1 MIRWRTPTVPLPNSP
16 LWTPVGAAELLPAPT
31 GVSTALA
38 AQCGSLGSMGSP
50 YAPASYYPNNLASS
64 SPHTPLQIRPQSA
77 SLLIPHSC
85 SMPLQRWRGGGGGGS
100 QTRIGRAGGT

>member
-1 MIRWRTPTVPLPNSP
+1 MIRWSTPAVPLPHSP
-16 LWTPVGAAELLPAPT
+16 LWNPVGAAKLLPAPT

-38 AQCGSLGSMGSP
+38 AQCSSLGSMGSP

-64 SPHTPLQIRPQSA
+64 SPHTPLQIRSQSA

-85 SMPLQRWRGGGGGGS
+85 SMPLQRWQGVGGS
-100 QTRIGRAGGT
+100 QTRSSRAGGT